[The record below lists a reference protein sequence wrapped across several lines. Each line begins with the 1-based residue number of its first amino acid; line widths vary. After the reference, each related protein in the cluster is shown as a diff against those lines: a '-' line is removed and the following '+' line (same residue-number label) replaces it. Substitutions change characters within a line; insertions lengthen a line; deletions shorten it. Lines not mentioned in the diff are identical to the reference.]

1 MIGLTHG
8 NQFLKVSK
16 FIFEPM
22 NGSFEK
28 NILVRQVNDTFAD
41 FDYEFSTTIPKDR
54 SNVNIIIDAYYEKVL
69 WIEIIQNGIETLIFK
84 NNKVLNIFQYMRTV
98 IGVDEYSQKKIKKF
112 CFISYLCKFV
122 FKKLKINLDNLALL
136 RSLDDSNYLKMDIL
150 MNIVQPKSTIPID
163 AKVYKD
169 LEKKVLNFETLASI
183 PDLQKSFI
191 ILFSSKIIDINQ
203 FRINL

>member
-1 MIGLTHG
+1 
-8 NQFLKVSK
+8 
-16 FIFEPM
+16 M

-69 WIEIIQNGIETLIFK
+69 WLEIVQNGIETLIFK

-122 FKKLKINLDNLALL
+122 FKKLKINLDNLSLL

-203 FRINL
+203 FRINLQKF